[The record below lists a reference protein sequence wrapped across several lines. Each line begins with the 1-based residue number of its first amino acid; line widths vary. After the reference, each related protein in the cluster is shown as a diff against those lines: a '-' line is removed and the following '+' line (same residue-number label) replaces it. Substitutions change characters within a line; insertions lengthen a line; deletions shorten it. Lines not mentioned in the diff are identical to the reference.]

1 MGRLRTTG
9 EGTGSVDDWIAKEG
23 YPGRGGATH
32 LEGLDAVNFAIYSKH
47 ATSVRLN
54 LYRQDD
60 VAVPYFTYDFDPIS
74 NKTGRIWHCVVP
86 IGIVERGAYYSYTI
100 DGPFDPF
107 RGLRFDHDKVL
118 LDPYAKAVYFPPD
131 FDRDAAR
138 TAGSNAGRA
147 PLGVLCCTR
156 PQYRWTGDRRPR
168 MHGHDL
174 VIYEAHVRHFTRDP
188 SSGVSEGR
196 RGTYA
201 GLVDKIPYL
210 RELGVTAVELMPV
223 FQADPQEGSTWGY
236 MTLAFFALH
245 GQYAQSADV
254 GEQLDEFRDL
264 VKALHAADIEV
275 LLDVVY
281 NHTTEGDHTGP
292 TYSQRGIDNTTYYL
306 LEEDRRYYRNDTGT
320 GNMIRTDNWF
330 VRTFIL
336 DSLRYWVSEM
346 HVDGFRFDLAS
357 IFTRRGDGSINLDD
371 PPIISAIRAD
381 PTLRDVRLIAEAW
394 DLGTYQLGKA
404 FPGVYWTQWNGKFR
418 DDVRSFVRG
427 DEVTV
432 PALMRRIY
440 GSDDLFP
447 DTLPDSYRPYQGVNF
462 VTAHDG
468 FTLYDLVSYNEKH
481 NEANGHDNTDG
492 TDDNRS
498 WNCGWEGDVDVPDEV
513 MALRR
518 RQAKN
523 FAAILMLS
531 NGIPMFRMGD
541 EFLHTQG
548 GNNNPYNQ
556 DNETTWLDWSRA
568 DEFSDVHRFFRKMI
582 AFRRAHPSIGRSTF
596 WRDDVTWFGAD
607 GSPDLSVASHSVAY
621 LLSGASEGDDDLY
634 VMINA
639 WSESIRFTI
648 QSPGEWRRIVDT
660 ALEPPDDAAGDL
672 VGHPVNTSTYTVA
685 ARSVVVLVRASN

>member
-1 MGRLRTTG
+1 M
-9 EGTGSVDDWIAKEG
+9 
-23 YPGRGGATH
+23 
-32 LEGLDAVNFAIYSKH
+32 DAVNFAIYSKH
-47 ATSVRLN
+47 ATAVRLN
-54 LYRQDD
+54 IYRHDS
-60 VAVPYFTYDFDPIS
+60 VSEPFFTYDFDPLT
-74 NKTGRIWHCVVP
+74 NKTGRIWHCIIPMEVVSE
-86 IGIVERGAYYSYTI
+86 GDHYSYTI
-100 DGPFDPF
+100 DGPSNPR
-107 RGLRFDHDKVL
+107 RGFRFDRDKVL
-118 LDPYAKAVYFPPD
+118 LDPYARAVYFPPE

-138 TAGSNAGRA
+138 GPGSNAGRA
-147 PLGVLCCTR
+147 PLGVLSCNR
-156 PQYRWTGDRRPR
+156 PEYSWTGDRQPR

-174 VIYEAHVRHFTRDP
+174 VIYEAHVRQFTRHS
-188 SSGVSEGR
+188 SSGVPDSR

-201 GLVDKIPYL
+201 GVIDKIPYL
-210 RELGVTAVELMPV
+210 KDLGVTAVELMPI

-245 GQYAQSADV
+245 GEYAQTADV

-264 VKALHAADIEV
+264 VQALHAADIEV

-306 LEEDRRYYRNDTGT
+306 LEKDRRYYRNDTGT

-336 DSLRYWVSEM
+336 DSLRYWVTEM

-357 IFTRRGDGSINLDD
+357 IFTRRGDGSVNLDD
-371 PPIISAIRAD
+371 PPIFSAIRSD

-394 DLGTYQLGKA
+394 DLGTYQLGRA
-404 FPGVYWTQWNGKFR
+404 FPGMYWTQWNGKFR

-427 DEVTV
+427 DEATV

-481 NEANGHDNTDG
+481 NEANGHANQDG
-492 TDDNRS
+492 SSDNRS
-498 WNCGWEGDVDVPDEV
+498 WNCGWEGDDGVPDGV
-513 MALRR
+513 VALRR

-523 FAAILMLS
+523 FVAILMLS
-531 NGIPMFRMGD
+531 NGVPMFRMGD
-541 EFLHTQG
+541 EFLNTQQ

-556 DNETTWLDWSRA
+556 DNETTWLDWSRV
-568 DEFSDVHRFFRKMI
+568 DTFGDVHRFFRQMI
-582 AFRRAHPSIGRSTF
+582 AFRAVHPSIGRSTF
-596 WRDDVTWFGAD
+596 WRDDVAWYGAD
-607 GSPDLSVASHSVAY
+607 GPTDLADDSHSVAY
-621 LLSGASEGDDDLY
+621 LLDGATEDDDDLY

-639 WSESIRFTI
+639 WEAPIDFTI
-648 QSPGEWRRIVDT
+648 QVPGRWNRVVDT
-660 ALEPPDDAAGDL
+660 SKPSPDDVADDL
-672 VGHPVNTSTYTVA
+672 TGMPIPSSTYLVQP
-685 ARSVVVLVRASN
+685 RSVVVLLRGKV